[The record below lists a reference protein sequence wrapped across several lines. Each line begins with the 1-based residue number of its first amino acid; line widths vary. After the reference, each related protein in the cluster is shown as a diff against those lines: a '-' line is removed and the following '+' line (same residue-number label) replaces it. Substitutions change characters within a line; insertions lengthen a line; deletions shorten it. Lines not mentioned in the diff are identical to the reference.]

1 MTTRISLFTL
11 IALVS
16 LTASASAANVRID
29 AGRHRLVYTPK
40 EGEVNRPMV
49 DVSMFGGQTAVVV
62 ERGNKK
68 LFAGPG
74 CVQDTPKRAT
84 CIDPATIGSVSI
96 DLADLGDRAR
106 VVGNPL
112 LQKVLVDGGAGGD
125 RVTTIDVGGESFLT
139 GGSGADTLTNSGAG
153 ASTMGGGTGPDT
165 LTGGDKVDVLYG
177 SDGAD
182 VLDGRNGD
190 DVLYGLI
197 DADSLAGG
205 FGDDTLFGG
214 DGADTLAG
222 GPGADTLLGES
233 GADQLDAL
241 DGFED
246 PVIDCGPG
254 ADNAS
259 IDIFLEFQNV
269 SSC

>member
-1 MTTRISLFTL
+1 MTTRILLLTAL
-11 IALVS
+11 ALVS

-49 DVSMFGGQTAVVV
+49 DISMFGGQTAVVV

-74 CVQDTPKRAT
+74 CVQDAPKRVT
-84 CIDPATIGSVSI
+84 CIDPASIGSASI
-96 DLADLGDRAR
+96 DLADLADRAR

-112 LQKVLVDGGAGGD
+112 LQKVLVDGGAGTD

-165 LTGGDKVDVLYG
+165 LTGGDKVDALYG

-190 DVLYGLI
+190 DILYGLI

-205 FGDDTLFGG
+205 SGDDTLFGG
-214 DGADTLAG
+214 GGADTLTG
-222 GPGADTLLGES
+222 GPGADTLQGES
-233 GADQLDAL
+233 GSDQLEAQ
-241 DGFED
+241 DGFTD
-246 PVIDCGPG
+246 PVIDCGPD
-254 ADNAS
+254 ADDANFDV
-259 IDIFLEFQNV
+259 ILEFANV